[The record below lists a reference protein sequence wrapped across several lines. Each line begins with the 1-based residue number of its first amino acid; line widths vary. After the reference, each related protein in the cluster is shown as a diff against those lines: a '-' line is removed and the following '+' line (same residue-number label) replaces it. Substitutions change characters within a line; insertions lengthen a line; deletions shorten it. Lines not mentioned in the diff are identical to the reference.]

1 MKNFFA
7 DVWEALN
14 LPIVDA
20 LGALIFY
27 CLATY
32 VAVEYCAL
40 SPDVPSL
47 VLGCCLFIATDIWGS
62 FLSKSFRKKEA

>member
-1 MKNFFA
+1 MKKFFS
-7 DVWEALN
+7 DCYKALQ

-32 VAVEYCAL
+32 VASEFCAM
-40 SPDVPSL
+40 SPDAPSF
-47 VLGCCLFIATDIWGS
+47 VCAACLFIATDIWGS
-62 FLSKSFRKKEA
+62 FLNKSFRKKEA